1 MCIISFRVYLLLKYN
16 IIFFSVCLL
25 CDCDERCIL
34 IGMCCL
40 DLFFFWKVVFSCVDV
55 IIIGDDKRKFYIVL
69 VCREKD
75 FCIDI
80 FLEVRLKNVFVSFM
94 VISYLYEIKVFV
106 EKYEN
111 GVILLEWGVEFVCNS
126 LVDFNFILKYLR
138 FIEFV

>member
-1 MCIISFRVYLLLKYN
+1 M
-16 IIFFSVCLL
+16 
-25 CDCDERCIL
+25 
-34 IGMCCL
+34 
-40 DLFFFWKVVFSCVDV
+40 
-55 IIIGDDKRKFYIVL
+55 VL

-80 FLEVRLKNVFVSFM
+80 FFEVRLKNVFVSFI

-111 GVILLEWGVEFVCNS
+111 SVILLEWGVEFVCNS

-138 FIEFV
+138 FIEFVQKENCSIRYSLSDMMKVQECSIIVNIISCCNMIGLWVKYDFGIDWVCLNYYQYFGFFENIFC